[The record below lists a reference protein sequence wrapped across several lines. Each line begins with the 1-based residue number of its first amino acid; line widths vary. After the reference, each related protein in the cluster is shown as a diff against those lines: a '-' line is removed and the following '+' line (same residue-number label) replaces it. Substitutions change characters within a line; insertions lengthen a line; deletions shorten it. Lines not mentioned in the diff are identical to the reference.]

1 MRVATFA
8 TICYAE
14 SYAMTRFKLKIRRL
28 PNEGREFKGDRIWQV
43 APYPEDTKEGL
54 EKRLSWLKKNILKGI
69 PFEYKIV
76 AA

>member
-1 MRVATFA
+1 MNEK
-8 TICYAE
+8 Y
-14 SYAMTRFKLKIRRL
+14 KLKIRRL
-28 PNEGREFKGDRIWQV
+28 PNEEKEFKGDRVWQV

-54 EKRLSWLKKNILKGI
+54 EKRLAWLEKNILKGI